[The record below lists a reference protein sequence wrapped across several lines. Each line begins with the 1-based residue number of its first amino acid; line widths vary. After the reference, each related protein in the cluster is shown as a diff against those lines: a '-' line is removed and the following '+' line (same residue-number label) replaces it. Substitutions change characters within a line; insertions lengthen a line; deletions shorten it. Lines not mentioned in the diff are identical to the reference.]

1 MKVSP
6 PAFPTYIAENMAHGL
21 SMRDYFA
28 AAAMQ
33 AIMNSKFYSDMSNS
47 IGWQEIAE
55 LNNLA
60 EECYGVA
67 DAMME
72 ARNA

>member
-1 MKVSP
+1 MMKVSP

-33 AIMNSKFYSDMSNS
+33 GYLTQNNVQNWAQIASESYSM
-47 IGWQEIAE
+47 
-55 LNNLA
+55 
-60 EECYGVA
+60 A
-67 DAMME
+67 DKMME

>member
-1 MKVSP
+1 
-6 PAFPTYIAENMAHGL
+6 MAHGL

-33 AIMNSKFYSDMSNS
+33 GYLTQNNVQNWAQIASESYSM
-47 IGWQEIAE
+47 
-55 LNNLA
+55 
-60 EECYGVA
+60 A
-67 DAMME
+67 DKMME